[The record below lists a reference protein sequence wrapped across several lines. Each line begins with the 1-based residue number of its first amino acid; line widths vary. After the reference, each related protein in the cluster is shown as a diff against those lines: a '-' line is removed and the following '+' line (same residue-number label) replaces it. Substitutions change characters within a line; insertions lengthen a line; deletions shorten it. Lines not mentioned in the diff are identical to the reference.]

1 LESNLSLV
9 RQNPERLL
17 LPEQL
22 DKITKYMDQRLAIA
36 PESQNKGMTLGESIG
51 VADSAA
57 ILKELSLPQKLQ
69 LLEWYYKRAQDSQ
82 DPIAQDRSYGL
93 AKAFISTGLVGKE
106 NVLAIAKGY
115 GRDAELVS
123 TQPATD
129 EPPTSAANKGLDAI
143 HVGSIL
149 DNNARLSGLAGTYF
163 AGLTAIVN
171 LALYVGDSFQKGGP
185 GDNRYLAL
193 ASVAGGAGLYALN
206 KTTAKTA
213 NSKGIVETWVDGLAK
228 GQEASTK
235 TKKEMQEATNRTVY
249 ASQDTQAF
257 YTNAN
262 TISSLAEII
271 TAMDLEK
278 NTDKSVAAK
287 AAGLGVG
294 KETMGGRMLA
304 KLDVTIPEQK
314 QFAEYIR
321 KNASKPG
328 FNEEMLKVALTYKT
342 FQIKSSKDIVD
353 KFGYDKSIY
362 S

>member
-1 LESNLSLV
+1 
-9 RQNPERLL
+9 
-17 LPEQL
+17 
-22 DKITKYMDQRLAIA
+22 
-36 PESQNKGMTLGESIG
+36 
-51 VADSAA
+51 
-57 ILKELSLPQKLQ
+57 
-69 LLEWYYKRAQDSQ
+69 
-82 DPIAQDRSYGL
+82 
-93 AKAFISTGLVGKE
+93 
-106 NVLAIAKGY
+106 
-115 GRDAELVS
+115 
-123 TQPATD
+123 
-129 EPPTSAANKGLDAI
+129 
-143 HVGSIL
+143 
-149 DNNARLSGLAGTYF
+149 
-163 AGLTAIVN
+163 
-171 LALYVGDSFQKGGP
+171 
-185 GDNRYLAL
+185 
-193 ASVAGGAGLYALN
+193 
-206 KTTAKTA
+206 
-213 NSKGIVETWVDGLAK
+213 
-228 GQEASTK
+228 
-235 TKKEMQEATNRTVY
+235 MQEATNRTVY

-353 KFGYDKSIY
+353 KFGFDKSIY